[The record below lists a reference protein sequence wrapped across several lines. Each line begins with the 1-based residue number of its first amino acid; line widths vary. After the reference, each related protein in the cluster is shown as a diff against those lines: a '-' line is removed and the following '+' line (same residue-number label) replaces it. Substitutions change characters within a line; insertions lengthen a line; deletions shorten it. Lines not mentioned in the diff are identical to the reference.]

1 MSTLFSGPPKP
12 PPIPKVNPPRNTAV
26 DAQLKALS
34 QRAGV
39 AATMLTGPGG
49 RNAGTPNVGGNQL
62 TGQ

>member
-12 PPIPKVNPPRNTAV
+12 PPVPVLKPPQKTAL

-34 QRAGV
+34 QRAG
-39 AATMLTGPGG
+39 AATTNLTGPGG